1 MTSILSGE
9 KIPLLCSILF
19 YVLLCPYTKVE
30 ESFNMQASHDLLF
43 LENDHLFPMWSLPS
57 PTSLSSFDHL
67 EFPGVVPRTFL
78 GAISLILVS
87 WPCHLAVKVLH
98 AMQIVPD
105 IQILYLYLV
114 RSALGVCSWLSFTTF
129 SDSVAYRFGFGAGRM
144 TCILT
149 TFQFHLPFYMSRTLP
164 NSFALIGCLLAY
176 SRWIRGKGVEALL
189 VITFCMIVFR
199 CDLLLL
205 LAPLTLQQLLSREA
219 PLILT
224 AVLGISTALVSLL
237 LTVSVDSFFWQR

>member
-1 MTSILSGE
+1 
-9 KIPLLCSILF
+9 
-19 YVLLCPYTKVE
+19 
-30 ESFNMQASHDLLF
+30 MQASHDLL
-43 LENDHLFPMWSLPS
+43 LIDHDHLFPMWSLQFR
-57 PTSLSSFDHL
+57 TSLSTFDHL

-78 GAISLILVS
+78 GSIILALVS
-87 WPCHLAVKVLH
+87 WPCHLAIKALH
-98 AMQIVPD
+98 GIQIVPD
-105 IQILYLYLV
+105 IKILYLYLV

-129 SDSVAYRFGFGAGRM
+129 SDSVAYRFGIGAGRM

-149 TFQFHLPFYMSRTLP
+149 AFQFHLPFYMSRTLP

-176 SRWIRGKGVEALL
+176 SRWIGGKGVQALL

-224 AVLGISTALVSLL
+224 AVLGIATALVSLV